1 MVRGTRRTGAL
12 RRRLIGVRGV
22 ADLEGGELVVARYRL
37 DTPAPSDLVGVEA
50 WEATDQILDRPVRLS
65 IITSP
70 DAALTLDA
78 ARRAALVSDEHVTR
92 VIDVLHDASRSIVVT
107 EPYVGSTLADLVE
120 ARPLSPDAARAVVGA
135 AATALAA
142 ASRRGVHHGA
152 LRPSAIRVHRGRVRV
167 TGLGIDGDLVHGD
180 GRLDGEEASRAD
192 TVALVALLHYALTGD
207 LPRVAHDVAAL
218 DPGVPAPAGLQV
230 PGEALLPPRDVD
242 QSIPRDL
249 DTLCSVTLGA
259 HDDGPT
265 TPGELVSELAPWSTE
280 HVPVTG
286 EVPVAVQPLEP
297 PVTREVTRQSVRSLG
312 ATGGTSRGA
321 ALPGTPPPAGPVR
334 RGTSTGRIPRVVAP
348 AAAAGATTS
357 LTLGPSQ
364 APQVPQATT
373 SPAPAATT
381 APGVAS
387 PATAPVATAAA
398 TRSEPAAASSAPTSP
413 PVATARPDDGARP
426 PTTRSGRR
434 LRLNPTPYVLVLMLV
449 LVFGAGV
456 LAKNTLFAG
465 FDPVSL
471 DPTAEATTAPPA
483 DEATDAADPTEE
495 PAEEEPAPA
504 PLPVIAS
511 GEVLTNPGEQDYN
524 ENAGLALDDDSAT
537 AWYSLEYKTAA
548 FGGFDRL
555 LAYAVTLEQ
564 PATVSTVYLSTQN
577 TGGNVEIRLADAS
590 DPRGGELLASGP
602 LDGETPFTLSRPVE
616 TQSLVIL
623 FTELPTAADGKFR
636 AHVYDISLS

>member
-364 APQVPQATT
+364 APRVPQAPT

-398 TRSEPAAASSAPTSP
+398 TRSEPAATSSAPTSP

>member
-1 MVRGTRRTGAL
+1 
-12 RRRLIGVRGV
+12 V

-120 ARPLSPDAARAVVGA
+120 ARPLSPEAARAVIGA

-167 TGLGIDGDLVHGD
+167 TGLGIDGDLLHGD
-180 GRLDGEEASRAD
+180 GRLDGEDASRAD
-192 TVALVALLHYALTGD
+192 AVALVALLHYALTGD

-218 DPGVPAPAGLQV
+218 DPDVPAPARLQ
-230 PGEALLPPRDVD
+230 PLGTALVPPRDVD

-265 TPGELVSELAPWSTE
+265 TPAELVSELAPWNTE

-297 PVTREVTRQSVRSLG
+297 PVTREVTRQSVRGLNASAG
-312 ATGGTSRGA
+312 ALRGA

-334 RGTSTGRIPRVVAP
+334 RGSTGRIPRVAAP
-348 AAAAGATTS
+348 AAAG
-357 LTLGPSQ
+357 
-364 APQVPQATT
+364 
-373 SPAPAATT
+373 
-381 APGVAS
+381 
-387 PATAPVATAAA
+387 AAA
-398 TRSEPAAASSAPTSP
+398 TSLSLGRTDL
-413 PVATARPDDGARP
+413 TRARTRAGARDGSRRDP
-426 PTTRSGRR
+426 ARRHLGGRAQQR
-434 LRLNPTPYVLVLMLV
+434 EALR
-449 LVFGAGV
+449 G
-456 LAKNTLFAG
+456 
-465 FDPVSL
+465 
-471 DPTAEATTAPPA
+471 
-483 DEATDAADPTEE
+483 
-495 PAEEEPAPA
+495 
-504 PLPVIAS
+504 
-511 GEVLTNPGEQDYN
+511 
-524 ENAGLALDDDSAT
+524 ALDLT
-537 AWYSLEYKTAA
+537 
-548 FGGFDRL
+548 
-555 LAYAVTLEQ
+555 
-564 PATVSTVYLSTQN
+564 
-577 TGGNVEIRLADAS
+577 
-590 DPRGGELLASGP
+590 PRARRS
-602 LDGETPFTLSRPVE
+602 S
-616 TQSLVIL
+616 
-623 FTELPTAADGKFR
+623 
-636 AHVYDISLS
+636 

>member
-1 MVRGTRRTGAL
+1 M
-12 RRRLIGVRGV
+12 

-70 DAALTLDA
+70 DAPLTLDA

-180 GRLDGEEASRAD
+180 ARLDGEEASRAD

-218 DPGVPAPAGLQV
+218 DPGVPTPAGLQA
-230 PGEALLPPRDVD
+230 PGEALVPPRDVD

-312 ATGGTSRGA
+312 ATGSTSRGA

-334 RGTSTGRIPRVVAP
+334 RGTTGRIPRVTAP
-348 AAAAGATTS
+348 AAAAGAATS
-357 LTLGPSQ
+357 LSLGPNPATP
-364 APQVPQATT
+364 APT
-373 SPAPAATT
+373 SPAPVAAT
-381 APGVAS
+381 APVAAG
-387 PATAPVATAAA
+387 PATAPVATA
-398 TRSEPAAASSAPTSP
+398 TRSEPAPSSSGPTSP

-465 FDPVSL
+465 FEPVSL
-471 DPTAEATTAPPA
+471 EPTAAATTAPPA
-483 DEATDAADPTEE
+483 DDATDAADPTEE
-495 PAEEEPAPA
+495 PAEEEPAPPA
-504 PLPVIAS
+504 VPVIAS

-524 ENAGLALDDDSAT
+524 ENAGLAIDDDSST

-555 LAYAVTLEQ
+555 LAYAVRLEQ

-577 TGGNVEIRLADAS
+577 TGGNVEIRLTDSS

-602 LDGETPFTLSRPVE
+602 LDGETPFTLSRPVD
-616 TQSLVIL
+616 TQDLVIL